1 MNLFDPMHLAI
12 GGHNFVTSQQN
23 IWLDIFCGSSSTL
36 FSAFV
41 LSYTAC
47 YMLKN
52 TLYMYII
59 EFDYTDYTRCLAVS
73 IMTAFK
79 HVKIQNS
86 VSVEGMH
93 NR

>member
-1 MNLFDPMHLAI
+1 
-12 GGHNFVTSQQN
+12 
-23 IWLDIFCGSSSTL
+23 
-36 FSAFV
+36 
-41 LSYTAC
+41 
-47 YMLKN
+47 MLEN

-79 HVKIQNS
+79 IQNS

-93 NR
+93 NRRKDCSAFAHVKNETVLTQ

>member
-41 LSYTAC
+41 LSCTAC

-79 HVKIQNS
+79 IQNS

-93 NR
+93 NRRKD